1 MGRNEVSE
9 AARLERNSK
18 PRLSLDHII
27 KERYPTFVDALRD
40 LDDALSMLFLF
51 ANLPATSTVPT
62 KTVARCQRLCLE
74 FQNYLIVTHSLRKS
88 FLSIKG
94 IYYQAT
100 IQGQDILWLVPY
112 QFVQRVTGDVDFRI
126 MATFVQF
133 YTTLLGFVNF
143 RLYTSIGLVYP
154 PKFNLDS
161 SEKGG
166 ELRAFTLKG
175 RPIGAEAKDDP
186 PTNGPANGT
195 GPEADKHRKANG
207 TERPDKGEALS
218 KVVQRIAVDDENQK
232 DSDGPAE
239 PEEQN
244 DTPEGAIDVFDAP
257 ISADAD
263 ILPQPALAAD
273 AAAALFAPFT
283 VYLSRETPRTPLE
296 FLLRA
301 FGCNRIGW
309 DAVCGDGAFTT
320 DELHPAITH
329 QVVDR
334 PPLPAEALPATE
346 TATGGD
352 GTAHD
357 MRSSR
362 SRTRVPGRIYIQPQ
376 WIWDCVNAGK
386 LLAPDLYGPGAEL
399 PPHLSPWVKP
409 KKGQYDPTLPL
420 ADQEEEGEAEDDLR
434 EASIVDDEDRE
445 HLADGMAGS
454 ASSKSRVLAEA
465 SEDEDDDENGGMDVA
480 DDDTSEEADV
490 SEAEE
495 PKWGGVEPNRGSAES
510 EGEGMLE
517 KPDWG
522 GAESE
527 WGGIPDERAEG
538 SPRVPQHLEDGVTRE
553 GDDGEDEA
561 EQEDETT
568 RHQKELEAEAAGLP
582 PPAPKRSA
590 EAASK
595 QETAAARKR
604 RLAKARQE
612 EELERQKMMM
622 SRKKRKMLD
631 KMLYSNR
638 KKDDEALALR
648 KKRRRIEREKGAG

>member
-1 MGRNEVSE
+1 MGRNEISE

-51 ANLPATSTVPT
+51 ANLPATSAVPT

-74 FQNYLIVTHSLRKS
+74 FQSYLIVTRSLRKS

-126 MATFVQF
+126 MTTFVQF
-133 YTTLLGFVNF
+133 YMTLLGFVNF

-154 PKFNLDS
+154 PKFNLNS
-161 SEKGG
+161 SENGG
-166 ELRAFTLKG
+166 ELRAFTLEG
-175 RPIGAEAKDDP
+175 RLIGAGTKDDP
-186 PTNGPANGT
+186 PTNGLANGARSEP
-195 GPEADKHRKANG
+195 GKVRKANDAK
-207 TERPDKGEALS
+207 RPEKEEALS
-218 KVVQRIAVDDENQK
+218 KVVRRIAVDEENQR

-244 DTPEGAIDVFDAP
+244 HTPEGAIDVFDAP

-273 AAAALFAPFT
+273 AAASLFAPFT

-320 DELHPAITH
+320 DELDPVITH

-346 TATGGD
+346 TATDGD
-352 GTAHD
+352 STAHD
-357 MRSSR
+357 TRNGR
-362 SRTRVPGRIYIQPQ
+362 SRTRVPGRIYVQPQ

-386 LLAPDLYGPGAEL
+386 LLAADLYGPGAEL

-420 ADQEEEGEAEDDLR
+420 VDQEDEGEAED
-434 EASIVDDEDRE
+434 VDDEDRE
-445 HLADGMAGS
+445 RLVDGRAGS
-454 ASSKSRVLAEA
+454 ASSKGRLLAGA
-465 SEDEDDDENGGMDVA
+465 SQDEEEEDDDDGGMDVA
-480 DDDTSEEADV
+480 DDDTSDEADAR
-490 SEAEE
+490 EADE
-495 PKWGGVEPNRGSAES
+495 PNWGGADDSEREEVPDKRNWGGADDS
-510 EGEGMLE
+510 EGEE
-517 KPDWG
+517 
-522 GAESE
+522 
-527 WGGIPDERAEG
+527 IPDERAEDQT
-538 SPRVPQHLEDGVTRE
+538 RVPQHLDDRVIHEEEDDDA
-553 GDDGEDEA
+553 GDA
-561 EQEDETT
+561 EQDDETT

-590 EAASK
+590 GAASK
-595 QETAAARKR
+595 GETATAKKR

-612 EELERQKMMM
+612 EELERRKMMM